1 MMYGRVAR
9 ARFIGRRARSRLLV
23 AQTRERD
30 LADVRIVEAGS
41 RAFGFGARGTE
52 VDQIVM
58 LALVVHDPSPSL
70 SWP

>member
-1 MMYGRVAR
+1 VLLAFL
-9 ARFIGRRARSRLLV
+9 AATPPRSRLLV

-41 RAFGFGARGTE
+41 RAFGFGGCGTK

-58 LALVVHDPSPSL
+58 LALVVHDHSPSL
-70 SWP
+70 SRP